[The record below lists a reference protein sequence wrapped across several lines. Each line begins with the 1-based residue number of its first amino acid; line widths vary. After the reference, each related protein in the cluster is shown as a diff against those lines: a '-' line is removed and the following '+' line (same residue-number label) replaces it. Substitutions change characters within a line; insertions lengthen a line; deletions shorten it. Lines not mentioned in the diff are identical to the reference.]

1 MYPMLIA
8 FLVGWFGS
16 TWWPGIEVDAPRPG
30 GGGDP
35 WWLRLVVGAIAGIAA
50 IIVVQMTHVA
60 LDTLIGVTTA
70 IATGKVVGSIVG
82 AVAGMARK

>member
-8 FLVGWFGS
+8 FILGWFGA

-35 WWLRLVVGAIAGIAA
+35 WWLRPVAGIIAGIGA
-50 IIVVQMTHVA
+50 IIVVQMTHVPLDGLLGVA
-60 LDTLIGVTTA
+60 LAIG
-70 IATGKVVGSIVG
+70 TGKVVGSIVG
-82 AVAGMARK
+82 AAAGATRK